1 MVFTAVQFYFLILLE
16 RGVTRKTFFN
26 PKKAGVGSIR
36 PSPVVF
42 PKIFF
47 LGRGCEVF
55 FLRHLIISL
64 VTFFLKMSMKLL
76 KSFRKYEFLLTLF
89 IHFWD
94 FLTYSCYNETNDVT
108 CNRWCQHFLLSTY
121 YNFQQL

>member
-26 PKKAGVGSIR
+26 PKKAGV
-36 PSPVVF
+36 
-42 PKIFF
+42 
-47 LGRGCEVF
+47 GCEVF

-89 IHFWD
+89 IHF
-94 FLTYSCYNETNDVT
+94 
-108 CNRWCQHFLLSTY
+108 
-121 YNFQQL
+121 

>member
-42 PKIFF
+42 PKIYF

-55 FLRHLIISL
+55 FFATFNNIISHIFPEN
-64 VTFFLKMSMKLL
+64 V
-76 KSFRKYEFLLTLF
+76 
-89 IHFWD
+89 
-94 FLTYSCYNETNDVT
+94 NEITKVV
-108 CNRWCQHFLLSTY
+108 
-121 YNFQQL
+121 